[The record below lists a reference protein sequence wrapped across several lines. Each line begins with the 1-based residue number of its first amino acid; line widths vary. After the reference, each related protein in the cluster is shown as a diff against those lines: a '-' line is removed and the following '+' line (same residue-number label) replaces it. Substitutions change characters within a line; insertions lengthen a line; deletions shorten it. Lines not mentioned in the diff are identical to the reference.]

1 MELKYLEAKQAS
13 ADVLLDNIEEE
24 IYPIKFKVIDEESL
38 RQCLLKTGRSG
49 PLGLDAYSWRRI

>member
-38 RQCLLKTGRSG
+38 RQGLLKTGRSG
-49 PLGLDAYSWRRI
+49 PLGLDAYN